1 MGLFS
6 SPLEKQ
12 LEKHYIDM
20 FINMIGLPP
29 AEAEKT
35 VKEMIHKSK
44 QMFQQT
50 GEDKFPPDMA
60 ERIINDP
67 KMKPAYDRRKDE
79 GVKDEDIR
87 WWWNLHPLERYM
99 MLQVDEF
106 HRMALFIKEIEE
118 GKSDEEAAA
127 IMRKYHPMYGNSNDT
142 THTSGDDRP
151 LPEELKD
158 RINIYIEKRMTTNSE
173 QYKKDI
179 ENSSTFNALIR
190 KEIRTGN
197 L

>member
-12 LEKHYIDM
+12 LERHYADM

-29 AEAEKT
+29 IEAEKT
-35 VKEMIHKSK
+35 VKEMIYKAK
-44 QMFQQT
+44 QIVQQT

-67 KMKPAYDRRKDE
+67 KMKPTYDRRKNE

-87 WWWNLHPLERYM
+87 WWWGLQPLERYM

-106 HRMALFIKEIEE
+106 YRMTLFIKEIQD
-118 GKSDEEAAA
+118 GKSAEEAAA
-127 IMRKYHPMYGNSNDT
+127 MVRKYHPDHGDPNKAKV
-142 THTSGDDRP
+142 SGDDAP

-158 RINIYIEKRMTTNSE
+158 RINIYIEKRATTDPE

-190 KEIRTGN
+190 KEIKAG
-197 L
+197 LL